1 MPDATKITVGAIPRD
16 CPGANA
22 RDVGQP
28 QGVAPT
34 RNALLFTDAIQHFEF

>member
-1 MPDATKITVGAIPRD
+1 MPDAAQITVGAIPRD
-16 CPGANA
+16 CPGSNG

-34 RNALLFTDAIQHFEF
+34 GNALLLPDAIQRIEI

>member
-1 MPDATKITVGAIPRD
+1 MPDAAKITVGAIPCD
-16 CPGANA
+16 CPGSNG

-34 RNALLFTDAIQHFEF
+34 GNAFLPDAIQRFEF